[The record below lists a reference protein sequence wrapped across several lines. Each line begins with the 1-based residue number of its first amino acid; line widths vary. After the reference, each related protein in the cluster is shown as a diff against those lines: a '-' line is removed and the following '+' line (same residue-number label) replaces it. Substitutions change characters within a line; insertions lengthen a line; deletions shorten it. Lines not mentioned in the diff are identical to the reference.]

1 MKPFRMMGL
10 LLFGATAP
18 VLAAT
23 FSDRL
28 TEENLAAVRA
38 GARELRMQARPE
50 PEGAGYQDVRTVLH
64 AHSGLSHDSRG
75 TEEQIVAA
83 AKKAQVRAVFMSEHP
98 TPDRKW
104 ATAGLRGEKEGVL
117 FVPGAELSDGLLIW
131 RSEGQDWTP
140 QMKASEVLEKL
151 AGSRAV
157 TFVAHPEERKDD
169 AAWNL
174 PAFHGMEIYNTHA
187 DAEDSGYEKLLESF
201 RKESPFR
208 LLGVLSLLK
217 KYPRE
222 AFAAVFD
229 EQTEILGRWDRLNAA
244 FLSGENAG
252 NRRVVGIAGND
263 SHQNVGISVEP
274 GEGGLVIK
282 DALGRVIGKPGKK
295 GGGLQLGGGGGAPL
309 IAHTFDPYD
318 VSFGYVSTHLLL
330 EQGAKVTEDS
340 LFDALLRGRAY
351 VAFDWMADPSGFRF
365 TAEHAGKTS
374 PMGSDVPLAEKPTLA
389 ARTTLPATLRLL
401 RNGVEIRR
409 VEGTEFTV
417 ELQEP
422 GVYRAEAWLEVAG
435 EQRPWIYSNPLYV
448 K

>member
-1 MKPFRMMGL
+1 MRAVRIAGL
-10 LLFGATAP
+10 LLLGAAAP
-18 VLAAT
+18 VLAAS
-23 FSDRL
+23 FSERL

-38 GARELRMQARPE
+38 SARELRREARSE
-50 PEGAGYQDVRTVLH
+50 PENAGYQDVRVVLH

-83 AKKAQVRAVFMSEHP
+83 AKKAKVRAVFMSEHP

-104 ATAGLRGEKEGVL
+104 ATEGLRGEKEGVL
-117 FVPGAELSDGLLIW
+117 LVPGAELSDGLLIW
-131 RSEGQDWTP
+131 RSEGQEWTP

-151 AGSRAV
+151 SGSRAV
-157 TFVAHPEERKDD
+157 AFVAHPEERKDD

-229 EQTEILGRWDRLNAA
+229 EQAEILGRWDRLNAA
-244 FLSGENAG
+244 FLSGEKAS

-263 SHQNVGISVEP
+263 SHQNVGISVET
-274 GEGGLVIK
+274 GDGGLVIK
-282 DALGRVIGKPGKK
+282 DALGRVISNPGKK

-309 IAHTFDPYD
+309 VSHTFDTYD

-330 EQGAKVTEDS
+330 DPEAKVTEDS
-340 LFDALLRGRAY
+340 LFDTLLRGRAY
-351 VAFDWMADPSGFRF
+351 VAFDWMADPTGFRF
-365 TAEHAGKTS
+365 TAEHAGKSS
-374 PMGSDVPLAEKPTLA
+374 PMGSDVPLAETPTLA
-389 ARTTLPATLRLL
+389 ARTNLPATLRLL
-401 RNGVEIRR
+401 RNGEEIRR
-409 VEGTEFTV
+409 VEGTEITAEV
-417 ELQEP
+417 RAP
-422 GVYRAEAWLEVAG
+422 GVYRVEAWLEVAG
-435 EQRPWIYSNPLYV
+435 EKRPWIYSNPIYV